1 MTTKKKLL
9 IVVGVLVAMA
19 ALVAGSVFGT
29 IAYLAAASRVSNVFT
44 YGEVF
49 ISMDES
55 KVDQHGNRVEGGGRT
70 DNNSYLLMPGESY
83 VKDPQIHVQANTQP
97 CYLFLVTR
105 NEITEIEASAVTPID
120 GKPTMAQQMVANGWG
135 IYKDTSVGSRVWIY
149 CGNSN
154 NVYHNA
160 VDESADNYAAA
171 GSTNYM
177 HAKTP
182 VAVCGT
188 NNASMADGTTI
199 IAVAEGTSINI
210 FEEFHVTSEIG
221 TELSI
226 YSGAQVTLNAIGIQA
241 SVFGEIG
248 NSTSINEAW
257 AAVVNQFP
265 YIQDNVAPTEGQE

>member
-1 MTTKKKLL
+1 MTAKKKLL
-9 IVVGVLVAMA
+9 IVAGVLVAMA

-83 VKDPQIHVQANTQP
+83 VKDPQIHVQSATQP

-105 NEITEIEASAVTPID
+105 NEITSIEVQNDPN
-120 GKPTMAQQMVANGWG
+120 KPTMAQQMVTNGWG

-149 CGNSN
+149 CGTSA
-154 NVYHNA
+154 NVNA
-160 VDESADNYAAA
+160 ETKEAI
-171 GSTNYM
+171 
-177 HAKTP
+177 TP

-188 NNASMADGTTI
+188 SNASMAVEGKI
-199 IAVAEGTSINI
+199 SVAETINI

-248 NSTSINEAW
+248 DATAINDAW

-265 YIQDNVAPTEGQE
+265 YIQDNVATEQE